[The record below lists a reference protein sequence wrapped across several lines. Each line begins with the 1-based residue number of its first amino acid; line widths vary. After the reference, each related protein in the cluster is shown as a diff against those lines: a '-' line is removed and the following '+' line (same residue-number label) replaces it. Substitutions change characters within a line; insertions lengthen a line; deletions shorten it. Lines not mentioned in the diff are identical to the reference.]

1 MPRWK
6 ALPESTDPR
15 IRRLVV
21 ELRRLKDH
29 SGLSMAALASR
40 TGLSKSSWERY
51 LNGRVTPPRHAVE
64 IMADVCGG
72 DRIGLAALWEVA
84 TSGTAPG
91 LTAPAAAPG
100 ASPAPGVSPAP
111 AVLPAPTVLPVPA
124 SAPASAS
131 REPEQP
137 EILEAVPE
145 EPRES
150 PVQDGRT
157 EPGGPADGRPDVE
170 RPDTGRADT
179 GRADSGR
186 PDTGQLDIGGS
197 DIGGSD
203 SGRPDT
209 GPREASRTPRRR
221 RPAATVAGVAVVAAA
236 LAVVAAVAVAITW
249 PGSPSAE
256 PEPRAATATTK
267 VPTSTYSAE
276 TFPCYFTLHDGLL
289 YAGHSTTVTDE
300 YHVGITVEAV
310 AEVQCLVRR
319 HGFDPK
325 GIDGSFG
332 PHTRAAVQGF
342 QRSRGLTA
350 DGIVGPMTWRE
361 LRKPGD

>member
-1 MPRWK
+1 MSRWK
-6 ALPESTDPR
+6 ALPESLDPR

-40 TGLSKSSWERY
+40 TGFSKSSWERY
-51 LNGRVTPPRHAVE
+51 LNGKVTPPRQAVE
-64 IMADVCGG
+64 TMADVCGG

-84 TSGTAPG
+84 TSHSAPG
-91 LTAPAAAPG
+91 PTAPAP
-100 ASPAPGVSPAP
+100 
-111 AVLPAPTVLPVPA
+111 
-124 SAPASAS
+124 

-137 EILEAVPE
+137 TASRAAPE

-150 PVQDGRT
+150 T
-157 EPGGPADGRPDVE
+157 APGGRRDDGGPDADRPDTGGPDTGGPDDGRPD
-170 RPDTGRADT
+170 DG
-179 GRADSGR
+179 
-186 PDTGQLDIGGS
+186 
-197 DIGGSD
+197 
-203 SGRPDT
+203 
-209 GPREASRTPRRR
+209 RTPRRA
-221 RPAATVAGVAVVAAA
+221 RPVATVAGVAVVAAG
-236 LAVVAAVAVAITW
+236 LAVLAAVAVAIAW

-267 VPTSTYSAE
+267 VPTSTYSAK

-289 YAGHSTTVTDE
+289 YAGHSTTLTDE

-319 HGFDPK
+319 HGFDPQ

-332 PHTRAAVQGF
+332 PNTRAAVRAF
-342 QRSRGLTA
+342 QRSRGLA
-350 DGIVGPMTWRE
+350 DDGIVGPMTWRE

>member
-1 MPRWK
+1 MSRWK
-6 ALPESTDPR
+6 ALPESLDPR

-40 TGLSKSSWERY
+40 TRFSKSSWERY
-51 LNGRVTPPRHAVE
+51 LNGKVTPPRQAVE
-64 IMADVCGG
+64 TMADVCGG

-84 TSGTAPG
+84 TSDTAPG
-91 LTAPAAAPG
+91 PTAPAPQ
-100 ASPAPGVSPAP
+100 
-111 AVLPAPTVLPVPA
+111 
-124 SAPASAS
+124 
-131 REPEQP
+131 EPEQP
-137 EILEAVPE
+137 AAPQAVPE
-145 EPRES
+145 EPRQS
-150 PVQDGRT
+150 TAPGDRPVD
-157 EPGGPADGRPDVE
+157 GGPDDG
-170 RPDTGRADT
+170 
-179 GRADSGR
+179 
-186 PDTGQLDIGGS
+186 
-197 DIGGSD
+197 
-203 SGRPDT
+203 
-209 GPREASRTPRRR
+209 RTPRRA
-221 RPAATVAGVAVVAAA
+221 RPAATVAGVAVVAAG
-236 LAVVAAVAVAITW
+236 LAVLVAVAVAIAW

-267 VPTSTYSAE
+267 VPTSTYSAK

-289 YAGHSTTVTDE
+289 YAGHSTTLTDE

-332 PHTRAAVQGF
+332 PNTRAAVRGF
-342 QRSRGLTA
+342 QRSRGLTD

>member
-15 IRRLVV
+15 VRRLVV

-51 LNGRVTPPRHAVE
+51 LNGRVTPPRQAVE
-64 IMADVCGG
+64 AMADVCGG

-84 TSGTAPG
+84 TSGTAQSPTTPTPTP
-91 LTAPAAAPG
+91 TAAPRPTAAPAPAPALGSAPAQGSAPEPAAASVSGPV
-100 ASPAPGVSPAP
+100 SESAPESLSAPAP
-111 AVLPAPTVLPVPA
+111 APAPELEPA
-124 SAPASAS
+124 SAA
-131 REPEQP
+131 RELEQP
-137 EILEAVPE
+137 EASEAGSGE
-145 EPRES
+145 YREREAAA
-150 PVQDGRT
+150 PDGR
-157 EPGGPADGRPDVE
+157 V
-170 RPDTGRADT
+170 DTGREEA
-179 GRADSGR
+179 RR
-186 PDTGQLDIGGS
+186 
-197 DIGGSD
+197 
-203 SGRPDT
+203 
-209 GPREASRTPRRR
+209 GPRGR
-221 RPAATVAGVAVVAAA
+221 RPVATVAGVAVVAAA
-236 LAVVAAVAVAITW
+236 LAVAVAVAVAITW

-256 PEPRAATATTK
+256 PESRAVTATTK

-276 TFPCYFTLHDGLL
+276 TFPCYFTLRHGLL
-289 YAGHSTTVTDE
+289 YAGHSTTVSDE